1 MGLLL
6 GVPSLASGSGPRQIQ
21 FDPWEQSLENI
32 SFIIPKPNIPNLIII
47 HKCNSLNSEIIF
59 DQFLFDLSTS
69 SSSFSSSLSD
79 QPPMTSNQPPSDQ
92 SPSDQSPSDQPPMTS
107 SSSSFQP
114 SVLETKNVNVVPV
127 INLIF
132 TAIGLFIAIFTFSI
146 IAFMNINTRID
157 NLYTNLGSKIDNG
170 NQEMRELINSSIRD
184 FNSRIDNVNGRID
197 NMYKAPSIEN

>member
-6 GVPSLASGSGPRQIQ
+6 GLPSLASGSDLRPTQKDLIEVQQPKFMIQ
-21 FDPWEQSLENI
+21 LYRSYVFNLETT
-32 SFIIPKPNIPNLIII
+32 S
-47 HKCNSLNSEIIF
+47 
-59 DQFLFDLSTS
+59 DQ
-69 SSSFSSSLSD
+69 SSFVLLSSVQSFMIPDQPPSD
-79 QPPMTSNQPPSDQ
+79 QPPSDQSSMIPDQSPSNQPPSDQ
-92 SPSDQSPSDQPPMTS
+92 SSMTS

-132 TAIGLFIAIFTFSI
+132 TAIGLFIAIFAFSI
-146 IAFMNINTRID
+146 MAFMNIYTRID
-157 NLYTNLGSKIDNG
+157 NLYTDLGSKIDNG